1 MNNNLKET
9 LSRFD
14 TLLLAKVKPEEDIY
28 QSKFDFLSN
37 SFELFKINNIHCFYD
52 LIDSINRHSPMVEG
66 IGYYEYCN
74 RIKEGLFFCLR
85 DGIDASFILPLKRGK
100 ETLYF
105 LMNVNKKEDELYI
118 LFINFDNKSGLYNF
132 EELSKGTFI
141 DELTGLFNYKTLVKH
156 VSENN
161 RNGFLVL
168 FDLNGFKQINDTHG
182 HEIGD
187 EVLRDIGNYLISISS
202 SKEVFYRRSGDEFV
216 IMVFEQDKEYVL
228 SLIKDIEK
236 HIESISKNINKDFKI
251 SAAFGILEINQYDYV
266 GYDIRSKLVDL
277 AMYQAK
283 KSKKQYHY
291 ISIEDA
297 LSIIKNGDLD
307 ERINEIASKIG
318 R

>member
-105 LMNVNKKEDELYI
+105 LMNVNKKENELYI

-141 DELTGLFNYKTLVKH
+141 DELTGLFSDTCLT
-156 VSENN
+156 
-161 RNGFLVL
+161 RVL
-168 FDLNGFKQINDTHG
+168 
-182 HEIGD
+182 
-187 EVLRDIGNYLISISS
+187 
-202 SKEVFYRRSGDEFV
+202 
-216 IMVFEQDKEYVL
+216 
-228 SLIKDIEK
+228 
-236 HIESISKNINKDFKI
+236 
-251 SAAFGILEINQYDYV
+251 
-266 GYDIRSKLVDL
+266 
-277 AMYQAK
+277 
-283 KSKKQYHY
+283 
-291 ISIEDA
+291 
-297 LSIIKNGDLD
+297 
-307 ERINEIASKIG
+307 
-318 R
+318 